1 MCEFSNAVKNNP
13 AELCASNELHPS
25 AWRQKRRLAISF
37 YSATSSVHP
46 LVYITVLNIRYSH
59 PNMCTAQEIVD
70 PRSAS
75 SPK

>member
-1 MCEFSNAVKNNP
+1 MNYIKVLEHNTSTSHFIYSV
-13 AELCASNELHPS
+13 ASG
-25 AWRQKRRLAISF
+25 
-37 YSATSSVHP
+37 VHP
-46 LVYITVLNIRYSH
+46 IVYITVLNIRYSH